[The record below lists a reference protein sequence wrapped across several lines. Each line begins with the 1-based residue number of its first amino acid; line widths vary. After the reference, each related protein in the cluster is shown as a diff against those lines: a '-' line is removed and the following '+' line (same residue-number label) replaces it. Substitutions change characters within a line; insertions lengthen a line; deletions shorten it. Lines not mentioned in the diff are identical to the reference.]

1 MINQVTLLGRVGSK
15 PEIKIST
22 RENKFARFS
31 IATSEKFKNKQGEW
45 QEKTQWHKICCF
57 NSRFAET
64 LEKYIDKGRMLFIQ
78 GQIETR
84 EYDDN
89 GTTKYITEIVIP
101 TFGGAMRIIDSK
113 GGSGGSNKSTQ
124 GTKETQSNKEED
136 IPF

>member
-1 MINQVTLLGRVGSK
+1 MFIDYA
-15 PEIKIST
+15 KIELQAGYGGIGIVSFH
-22 RENKFARFS
+22 R
-31 IATSEKFKNKQGEW
+31 
-45 QEKTQWHKICCF
+45 
-57 NSRFAET
+57 
-64 LEKYIDKGRMLFIQ
+64 EKYIDKGRMLFIQ